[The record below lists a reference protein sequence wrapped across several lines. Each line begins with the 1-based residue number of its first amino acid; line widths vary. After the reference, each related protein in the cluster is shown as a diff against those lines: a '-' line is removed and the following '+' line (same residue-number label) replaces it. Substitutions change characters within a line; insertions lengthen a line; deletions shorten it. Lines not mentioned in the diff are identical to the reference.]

1 LIVIPKKSRNFAL
14 YIKINKMKE
23 KKQEEKQPTIR
34 IDVTSVDLDKVE
46 TKKLVHPKKQERI
59 REVLW

>member
-1 LIVIPKKSRNFAL
+1 
-14 YIKINKMKE
+14 MKE